1 MPPPLPERFRLEV
14 RVGRD
19 GDIEQWLATD
29 LSLDRPVEIRLLG
42 PDASSERRDDFL
54 RSVQGA
60 ATVSHPHF
68 TWVYTAGEVPSGV
81 YAVSE
86 WTGGISIAD
95 RLASGETIPV
105 EDFLPNAAGLADA
118 LAALHAEGIV
128 HGAIDTS
135 CLFHAVAHPA
145 KLGGVGRRP
154 VTRSVAE
161 DVRALAAALEEGLTG
176 RPAGGPA
183 PSEIVDGVSPV
194 VDDILRRARSGQL
207 TARQFADECTGAPTP
222 TPRPAESPRFARRL
236 LLAAITLA
244 IAAGSLVFLGRL
256 LLADT
261 GSPILVPESEARQGE
276 PILPSSTVVIV
287 EAPSTTVPVQPVEI
301 TAAGSVDPFGELE
314 ENDERLANLTDGD
327 VDSVWRTERYLDPFP
342 SLKPGVGITMEVDGS
357 ASMIHLSGL
366 TRQAYFVL
374 GWSAARPSTPDD
386 WEVVSSVHAVGGTLE
401 LQLPERRAGWWSM
414 WFTSLPEADDG
425 DGGYLVQ
432 LSEVRFTR

>member
-1 MPPPLPERFRLEV
+1 MPPPLPERFKLEV
-14 RVGRD
+14 RLGRD
-19 GDIEQWLATD
+19 NDIEQWLATD

-42 PDASSERRDDFL
+42 PDATTERRDDFL

-86 WTGGISIAD
+86 WTGGISVAD

-154 VTRSVAE
+154 VTRTAVD

-194 VDDILRRARSGQL
+194 VDDILARARTGRL
-207 TARQFADECTGAPTP
+207 TARQFADECTSAPTP
-222 TPRPAESPRFARRL
+222 TAPPAESPRFARRL
-236 LLAAITLA
+236 LLTAVTLA
-244 IAAGSLVFLGRL
+244 VAAGALVFLGRM
-256 LLADT
+256 LLADS
-261 GSPILVPESEARQGE
+261 GSPILVPESEARQGD
-276 PILPSSTVVIV
+276 PILPSSTVVII
-287 EAPSTTVPVQPVEI
+287 EAPSTTVQEQPVAV
-301 TAAGSVDPFGELE
+301 TAAGSVDPFGEQE
-314 ENDERLANLTDGD
+314 ENDERLGNLTDGD
-327 VDSVWRTERYLDPFP
+327 VDTVWRTERYLDPFP
-342 SLKPGVGITMEVDGS
+342 SLKPGVGITLEVGAP
-357 ASMIHLSGL
+357 ASTIHVSGL
-366 TRQAYFVL
+366 TRQTAFVL
-374 GWSAARPSTPDD
+374 GWSESQPSGPDD
-386 WEVVSSVHAVGGTLE
+386 WEEVSSVRTVGGSLS
-401 LQLPERRAGWWSM
+401 LQLPERSAGWWSM
-414 WFTSLPEADDG
+414 WFTTLPDARDG

-432 LSEVRFTR
+432 MSEVRFSR